1 MTFDFNITNFCN
13 AKCPTCK
20 RFNLDN
26 YLQVEKNL
34 KVVHMSFE
42 DFKTLVKR
50 NKKTFTNGICTFCGE
65 FGDPLM
71 HPNIKEFTELAGNV
85 FKMVCIFTNGGL
97 NRKSFF
103 DYVISSNKNIVIRFG
118 IDGLTHETNN
128 KYRIN
133 VNTELAYNN
142 MFLLANHSKAWWDY
156 TVFEHNQHEIEDV
169 IKLAEQ
175 RNLMLFFRCN
185 LRPSVHGVKRISNL
199 DFEKYK
205 SLSEKYKNNYK
216 INFDCSWID

>member
-20 RFNLDN
+20 RFSLDH

-34 KVVHMSFE
+34 KVSHMAFE
-42 DFKTLVKR
+42 DFKTVVER
-50 NKKTFTNGICTFCGE
+50 NKAIFENSICTFCGE

-71 HPNIKEFTELAGNV
+71 HPKIKEFTELASNV

-97 NRKSFF
+97 TRKSLF
-103 DYVISSNKNIVIRFG
+103 DYIINANKNIIVRFG

-142 MFLLANHSKAWWDY
+142 MFLLAKHGKAWWDY
-156 TVFEHNQHEIEDV
+156 TIFEHNQHEIEDA
-169 IKLAEQ
+169 IKLAEKH
-175 RNLMLFFRCN
+175 NLMLYLRCN
-185 LRPSVHGVKRISNL
+185 LRSSVFGVNRISNL

-205 SLSEKYKNNYK
+205 KLSEKYNNNYK
-216 INFDCSWID
+216 INFDHSWIN